1 MVLQQTQV
9 SREKELLLGPCS
21 RRLGNCAGTTAC
33 PAAGSGEAQIWESCR
48 HHRQEL
54 ALGSSALARQ
64 CVCVRLS
71 GEKCWC
77 LENVAAEVR

>member
-1 MVLQQTQV
+1 MVLQQTQA
-9 SREKELLLGPCS
+9 SREKLHSGLCS
-21 RRLGNCAGTTAC
+21 RRLGDQAGTTTC
-33 PAAGSGEAQIWESCR
+33 PAAGSGEARVWESCR

-54 ALGSSALARQ
+54 ALGSSALAGQR
-64 CVCVRLS
+64 VCVHLS

>member
-9 SREKELLLGPCS
+9 SREKLLLGPCS

-33 PAAGSGEAQIWESCR
+33 PAAGSGEAQFWESCR

-54 ALGSSALARQ
+54 ALGSSVLAGQ

-77 LENVAAEVR
+77 LENVAAKVR